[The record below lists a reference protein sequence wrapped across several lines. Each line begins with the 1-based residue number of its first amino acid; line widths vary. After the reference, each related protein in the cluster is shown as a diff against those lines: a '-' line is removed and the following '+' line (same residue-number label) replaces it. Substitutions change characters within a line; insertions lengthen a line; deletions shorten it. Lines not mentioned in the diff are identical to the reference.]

1 MKNGSDSATE
11 NDFLTLED
19 LAPEG
24 KTILV
29 RADINT
35 PVDPKTGKLIERMRI
50 EEATI
55 TLRDLSKSKVVL
67 CSHQGRVGRD
77 DYIPL
82 DQHALALSET
92 LGKKVEFI
100 DDIYGPYARKRISEL
115 NNGEILLL
123 DNLRFSAEEAN
134 EYLPEAA
141 AKTQIV
147 HKLSPSFDA
156 FVLDAFPTAH
166 RAHPS
171 VVGFPQLLPTAG
183 GRLVIK
189 ELKAVNRI
197 QQIAKGPFTAVLG
210 GSKVTDRIEAI
221 GALIENKRADKVLL
235 TGVAG
240 LAFLKAAGKLKANL
254 GLEKEDA
261 VVEKALKLMRLYPEV
276 FELPEDLAIDKDGER
291 CEVPVESVTPTDKAY
306 DIGGRT
312 ISRYEKIIRS
322 SGTVFMSGPAGAFER
337 KGFGVGTEELLRIM
351 ATSYGTTIVSGG
363 HLSTALTI
371 FNIHSWIDHVS
382 SAGGALILYLAGRKL
397 PLIESL
403 SYSAKRYR
411 AAGYAGKPNATR
423 ASA

>member
-1 MKNGSDSATE
+1 MKNGSEST
-11 NDFLTLED
+11 NGPDFLTIED
-19 LAPEG
+19 LSPEG
-24 KTILV
+24 KTILI

-35 PVDPKTGKLIERMRI
+35 PVDPKTGTLIERMRI
-50 EEATI
+50 EEAAI

-67 CSHQGRVGRD
+67 CSHQGRVGRE

-82 DQHALALSET
+82 DQHAAALTET
-92 LGKKVEFI
+92 LGKRVEFV
-100 DDIYGPYARKRISEL
+100 DDIYGPYARKRISDM
-115 NNGEILLL
+115 NVGEILLL

-134 EYLPEAA
+134 EYPPEAA

-147 HKLSPSFDA
+147 HKLSPCFDA

-171 VVGFPQLLPTAG
+171 VVGFPQFLPTAG
-183 GRLVIK
+183 GRLVVK
-189 ELKAVNRI
+189 ELKAMNRI

-210 GSKVTDRIEAI
+210 GSKVSDRIEAI
-221 GALIENKRADKVLL
+221 SALIENKRADKVLL
-235 TGVAG
+235 TGIAA
-240 LAFLKAAGKLKANL
+240 LAFLKASGKLKANL
-254 GLEKEDA
+254 GLEKEEA
-261 VVEKALKLMRLYPEV
+261 ITEKAAKLMRTYPEV
-276 FELPEDLAIDKDGER
+276 FEVPEDLAIDKDGER
-291 CEVPVESVTPTDKAY
+291 YELPVESVSPSDKTY

-312 ISRYEKIIRS
+312 VSKYEKIIRS

-363 HLSTALTI
+363 HLSTALKL

-382 SAGGALILYLAGRKL
+382 SAGGALILYLAGKQL

-403 SYSAKRYR
+403 SYSARR
-411 AAGYAGKPNATR
+411 AR
-423 ASA
+423 ASGYSVAIARST

>member
-1 MKNGSDSATE
+1 MRNGSESAIE

-35 PVDPKTGKLIERMRI
+35 PVDPKTGTLIERMRI
-50 EEATI
+50 EEAAI

-82 DQHALALSET
+82 NQHAEALTQT
-92 LGKKVEFI
+92 LGKKVEFV

-115 NNGEILLL
+115 QDGEILLI

-147 HKLSPSFDA
+147 QKLSPCFDS

-171 VVGFPQLLPTAG
+171 VVGFPLLLPTAG
-183 GRLVIK
+183 GRLVVK

-197 QQIAKGPFTAVLG
+197 QQVAKGPFTAVLG
-210 GSKVTDRIEAI
+210 GSKVSDRIEAI

-235 TGVAG
+235 TGVAA
-240 LAFLKAAGKLKANL
+240 LAFLKGAGKLRATL
-254 GLEKEDA
+254 GIEKEEA
-261 VVEKALKLMRLYPEV
+261 VVDKAVKLMNTYPEV

-291 CEVPVESVTPTDKAY
+291 YEIPVDSVSPTDKTY

-337 KGFGVGTEELLRIM
+337 EGFGVGTEELLRIM

-363 HLSTALTI
+363 HLSTALKVY
-371 FNIHSWIDHVS
+371 NIHSWIDHVS

-411 AAGYAGKPNATR
+411 AGGYGMPAKN
-423 ASA
+423 

>member
-1 MKNGSDSATE
+1 LRSESDSANV
-11 NDFLTLED
+11 NDFMTLED
-19 LAPEG
+19 ISPEG

-50 EEATI
+50 EEAAI
-55 TLRDLSKSKVVL
+55 TLRDLSKSKVVI

-82 DQHALALSET
+82 DQHAAALTET

-147 HKLSPSFDA
+147 HKLSPCFDS

-171 VVGFPQLLPTAG
+171 VVGFPQFLPTAG

-210 GSKVTDRIEAI
+210 GSKVSDRIEAI
-221 GALIENKRADKVLL
+221 GALIENHRADKVLL
-235 TGVAG
+235 TGIAG
-240 LAFLKAAGKLKANL
+240 LAFLKAGGKLKTNL
-254 GLEKEDA
+254 GLEKEEA
-261 VVEKALKLMRLYPEV
+261 VVEKAARLMRTYPEV

-291 CEVPVESVTPTDKAY
+291 YEVPVESVTPNDKTY
-306 DIGGRT
+306 DIGERT

-322 SGTVFMSGPAGAFER
+322 SGTVFMSGPAGAFEI

-363 HLSTALTI
+363 HLSTALKL

-382 SAGGALILYLAGRKL
+382 SAGGALILYLAGKKL

-403 SYSAKRYR
+403 SYSAKRAR
-411 AAGYAGKPNATR
+411 ESGYPNAR
-423 ASA
+423 LS

>member
-1 MKNGSDSATE
+1 MDIKMRNGSESVNS

-19 LAPEG
+19 LSPEG
-24 KTILV
+24 KTILI

-35 PVDPKTGKLIERMRI
+35 PVDPKTGALIERMRI
-50 EEATI
+50 EEAAI
-55 TLRDLSKSKVVL
+55 TLRDLGKSKLVL

-82 DQHALALSET
+82 EQHAVALTET

-100 DDIYGPYARKRISEL
+100 DDIYGPYARKRIAEL
-115 NNGEILLL
+115 NPGEILLL

-134 EYLPEAA
+134 EYQPEAA

-147 HKLSPSFDA
+147 HKLSTSFDA

-171 VVGFPQLLPTAG
+171 VVGFPQFLPTAG

-210 GSKVTDRIEAI
+210 GSKVSDRIEAM
-221 GALIENKRADKVLL
+221 GALIENKRADSVLL

-240 LAFLKAAGKLKANL
+240 LAFLKAAGKLKTNL
-254 GLEKEDA
+254 GLEKEEA
-261 VVEKALKLMRLYPEV
+261 VVEKAARLMRTYPEV
-276 FELPEDLAIDKDGER
+276 FLLPDDLAIEKDGER
-291 CEVPVESVTPTDKAY
+291 YEVPVDSVTPTDKTY

-312 ISRYEKIIRS
+312 ISKYEKIIRS

-363 HLSTALTI
+363 HLSTALKL

-382 SAGGALILYLAGRKL
+382 SAGGALILYLAGKKL

-403 SYSAKRYR
+403 NYSAKRYR
-411 AAGYAGKPNATR
+411 EGGYQVSQRN
-423 ASA
+423 

>member
-1 MKNGSDSATE
+1 MKNGSESATDNE
-11 NDFLTLED
+11 FLTMED

-35 PVDPKTGKLIERMRI
+35 PVDPKSGKLIERMRI
-50 EEATI
+50 EEAAI

-82 DQHALALSET
+82 DQHAAALSET
-92 LGKKVEFI
+92 LGRKVEFI
-100 DDIYGPYARKRISEL
+100 DDIYGPYARQRIGGL
-115 NNGEILLL
+115 MDGEILLL

-147 HKLSPSFDA
+147 HKLWGSFDA

-171 VVGFPQLLPTAG
+171 VVGFPQFLPTAG

-189 ELKAVNRI
+189 ELKAVNRL

-210 GSKVTDRIEAI
+210 GSKVSDRIEAI
-221 GALIENKRADKVLL
+221 GALIENKKADKVLL

-240 LAFLKAAGKLKANL
+240 LAFLKGTGKLKVNL
-254 GLEKEDA
+254 GMEKEDA
-261 VVEKALKLMRLYPEV
+261 VIEKAMKLMRTYPEV
-276 FELPEDLAIDKDGER
+276 FELPDDLAIERDGGR
-291 CEVPVESVTPTDKAY
+291 KEVPPEAVTAADKAY
-306 DIGGRT
+306 DIGTNT
-312 ISRYEKIIRS
+312 IARYEKIIRS

-363 HLSTALTI
+363 HLSTALEL

-411 AAGYAGKPNATR
+411 AGGYSKLTVPA
-423 ASA
+423 

>member
-1 MKNGSDSATE
+1 MKANNEAVTE
-11 NDFLTLED
+11 PDFLTLED

-24 KTILV
+24 KTLLI

-35 PVDPKTGKLIERMRI
+35 PVDPKTGALIERTRI
-50 EEATI
+50 EEAAI
-55 TLRDLSKSKVVL
+55 TVRDLSKSKVVI
-67 CSHQGRVGRD
+67 CSHQGRVGRS

-82 DQHALALSET
+82 DQHAQALSET

-100 DDIYGPYARKRISEL
+100 DDIHGPYARKRIGEL
-115 NNGEILLL
+115 NAGEVLML

-134 EYLPEAA
+134 EYKAEEAA
-141 AKTQIV
+141 RTQVVVKLAKC
-147 HKLSPSFDA
+147 FDA

-171 VVGFPQLLPTAG
+171 IVGFPQVLPTAG
-183 GRLVIK
+183 GRLVVK

-210 GSKVTDRIEAI
+210 GSKVSDRLEAI

-235 TGVAG
+235 TGLAG
-240 LAFLKAAGKLKANL
+240 MAFLRAAGRIKAPLGIEKEEAALDKAA
-254 GLEKEDA
+254 
-261 VVEKALKLMRLYPEV
+261 KLMRDYPGV
-276 FELPEDLAIDKDGER
+276 FELPLDLAVERNGER
-291 CEVPVESVTPTDKAY
+291 VELNVDDLQAGEGAY
-306 DIGGRT
+306 DIGHKT
-312 ISRYEKIIRS
+312 ILHYEKIIRS

-337 KGFGVGTEELLRIM
+337 PGFGVGTEELLRIM

-363 HLSTALTI
+363 HLSTALKL

-382 SAGGALILYLAGRKL
+382 SAGGALILYLAGKKL

-403 SYSAKRYR
+403 SYSAKKFRSD
-411 AAGYAGKPNATR
+411 GYV
-423 ASA
+423 

>member
-1 MKNGSDSATE
+1 MKNASESANG

-19 LAPEG
+19 LSPEG

-35 PVDPKTGKLIERMRI
+35 PVDPDSGKLIERMRI

-82 DQHALALSET
+82 DQHAEALTET

-134 EYLPEAA
+134 EYQPEAA

-171 VVGFPQLLPTAG
+171 VVGFPQFLPTAG

-210 GSKVTDRIEAI
+210 GSKVSDRIEAI
-221 GALIENKRADKVLL
+221 GALIDNRRADKVLL

-240 LAFLKAAGKLKANL
+240 LAFLKASGKLKMTL
-254 GLEKEDA
+254 GLEKEEA
-261 VVEKALKLMRLYPEV
+261 VVEKAAKLMRGYPEV
-276 FELPEDLAIDKDGER
+276 FELPADLAIDKDGDR
-291 CEVPVESVTPTDKAY
+291 YEVPVESVEPTDKTY
-306 DIGGRT
+306 DIGGKT
-312 ISRYEKIIRS
+312 ISQYEKIMRS
-322 SGTVFMSGPAGAFER
+322 SGTIFMSGPAGAFER

-363 HLSTALTI
+363 HLSTALKL

-382 SAGGALILYLAGRKL
+382 SAGGALILYLAGKRL

-403 SYSAKRYR
+403 SYSAKRARASGYTNTR
-411 AAGYAGKPNATR
+411 AA
-423 ASA
+423 

>member
-1 MKNGSDSATE
+1 MRNGSESVNS

-19 LAPEG
+19 LSPEG
-24 KTILV
+24 KTILI

-35 PVDPKTGKLIERMRI
+35 PVDPKTGALIERMRI
-50 EEATI
+50 EEAAI
-55 TLRDLSKSKVVL
+55 TLRDLGKSKLVL

-82 DQHALALSET
+82 EQHAVALTET

-100 DDIYGPYARKRISEL
+100 DDIYGPYARKRIAEL
-115 NNGEILLL
+115 NPGEILLL

-134 EYLPEAA
+134 EYQPEAA

-147 HKLSPSFDA
+147 HKLSTSFDA

-171 VVGFPQLLPTAG
+171 VVGFPQFLPTAG

-210 GSKVTDRIEAI
+210 GSKVSDRIEAM
-221 GALIENKRADKVLL
+221 GALIENKRADSVLL

-240 LAFLKAAGKLKANL
+240 LAFLKAAGKLKTNL
-254 GLEKEDA
+254 GLEKEEA
-261 VVEKALKLMRLYPEV
+261 VVEKAARLMRTYPEV
-276 FELPEDLAIDKDGER
+276 FLLPDDLAIEKDGER
-291 CEVPVESVTPTDKAY
+291 YEVPVDSVTPTDKTY

-312 ISRYEKIIRS
+312 ISKYEKIIRS

-363 HLSTALTI
+363 HLSTALKL

-382 SAGGALILYLAGRKL
+382 SAGGALILYLAGKKL

-403 SYSAKRYR
+403 NYSAKRYR
-411 AAGYAGKPNATR
+411 EGGYQVSQRN
-423 ASA
+423 